1 MPKLNSFREPQ
12 TLLRKPIM
20 KPTIPTKE
28 KFLCFLILVTSVFAV
43 SLEAQSPLRGSIT
56 EDRKAKKLLE
66 AGDSRMEA
74 DEKSK
79 ALEIWR
85 TVLDQFPRSKVRFDA
100 HMRIGEYL
108 LTSKGAFDEAR
119 KHFESAAEEEN
130 GDDEMR
136 AQATLKQGV
145 CFYEARLYGKCF
157 KVFRKI
163 INNC

>member
-1 MPKLNSFREPQ
+1 
-12 TLLRKPIM
+12 M
-20 KPTIPTKE
+20 KPLIPLKE
-28 KFLCFLILVTSVFAV
+28 KFVLFLLLATSACAL
-43 SLEAQSPLRGSIT
+43 SLHGQSPLRGSIT

-85 TVLDQFPRSKVRFDA
+85 TVLDQFPRSKVRFEA

-130 GDDEMR
+130 GDD
-136 AQATLKQGV
+136 G
-145 CFYEARLYGKCF
+145 G
-157 KVFRKI
+157 
-163 INNC
+163 